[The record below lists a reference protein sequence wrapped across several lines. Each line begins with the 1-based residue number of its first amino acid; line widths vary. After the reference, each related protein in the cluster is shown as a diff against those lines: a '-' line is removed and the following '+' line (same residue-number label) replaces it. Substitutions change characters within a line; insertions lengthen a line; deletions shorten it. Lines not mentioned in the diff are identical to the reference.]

1 MPKTWKI
8 SPPPSLEEK
17 ARIAEY
23 YNSPE
28 VQKQMRR
35 DAEAHQKL
43 MDECKQNGH
52 VSSQPASTTISRT
65 SIRSVNYCDNC
76 SLPYRVPT
84 DVDEIVRIMNKP
96 VY

>member
-1 MPKTWKI
+1 MLTSWKI
-8 SPPPSLEEK
+8 SPPLSLEER
-17 ARIAEY
+17 ARIEEY

-28 VQKQMRR
+28 VRENFRKN
-35 DAEAHQKL
+35 AEAHQKL
-43 MDECKQNGH
+43 MDGCKQNGH

-76 SLPYRVPT
+76 SLPYKVPT
-84 DVDEIVRIMNKP
+84 DVDEIVRMMNKP